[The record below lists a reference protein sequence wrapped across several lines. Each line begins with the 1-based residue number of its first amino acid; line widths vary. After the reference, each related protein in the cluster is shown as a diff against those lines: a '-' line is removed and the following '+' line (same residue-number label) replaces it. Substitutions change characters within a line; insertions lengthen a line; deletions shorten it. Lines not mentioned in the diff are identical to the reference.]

1 MLAPLFPPSTTARII
16 PRVPPE
22 PQAVMLK
29 HLRSFVALILAAL
42 PLSARAEGCH
52 LEQVLSLPLIGPSTG
67 TPLIAATINGTPA
80 TLMVDTGGSWSFLS
94 STLAEGLPV
103 EPVPDRIRF
112 YDAADAAMNKVVTV
126 KELGLGRQK
135 LAKVQFLM
143 GEMSSFG
150 ANLLHDFDVEID
162 PVDRKFNL
170 FKHFSCDGAPIYWP
184 HSELAV
190 VPFRQEGFDQMMIE
204 VKLDGE
210 RVEALVDTGAEMS
223 QLDDRKARNS
233 FDVAPASPGTEE
245 SHASVAA
252 TGAQIV
258 EYRHQFKTLEF
269 GGLTITHPWIR
280 IGVHGHTFFNS
291 GYGPPFVIG
300 MSTLAP
306 FHIYIAYADKK
317 IYLTT
322 AHGDIQAGRKPAALA
337 NDGDLL
343 AKVNQREL
351 LESAENALRTGNPAG
366 ARAAYDRAIALAPD
380 DPAPLAA
387 RAYFLT
393 SQHDMAGAKAD
404 YDRLGS
410 MSLQNAVQYIS
421 RSGWY
426 RRAGRFEQ
434 ALADAEAAVKLAPD
448 QEATLNLRCWTKAIM
463 GRLDAALADCN
474 AALAL
479 APKAGDALD
488 SRGFIEWKSG
498 RLDAA
503 LADYI
508 AAIESNPRSASSLYG
523 RSLVE
528 RRQGKIAAA
537 DADLAAAKA
546 IQPDIEQNFGT

>member
-1 MLAPLFPPSTTARII
+1 
-16 PRVPPE
+16 
-22 PQAVMLK
+22 MLK
-29 HLRSFVALILAAL
+29 HLWTVAVLALAV
-42 PLSARAEGCH
+42 LSPAARGEGCH
-52 LEQVLSLPLIGPSTG
+52 LEQLLSAPLIGPPTG
-67 TPLIAATINGTPA
+67 TPRIAATINGMPA
-80 TLMVDTGGSWSFLS
+80 ALIVDTGGPWSFLAS
-94 STLAEGLPV
+94 SLAEGLPV
-103 EPVPDRIRF
+103 EPVPDRIHF
-112 YDAADAAMNKVVTV
+112 YDAADAAMTKVVTV
-126 KELGLGRQK
+126 KELGLGESK
-135 LAKVQFLM
+135 LNTVQFLK
-143 GEMSSFG
+143 GEISTLG

-162 PVDRKFNL
+162 PVDHKLDL
-170 FKHFSCDGAPIYWP
+170 FKHFACDGAPIYWP

-190 VPFRQEGFDQMMIE
+190 VPFRQEGFGLVMIE

-210 RVEALVDTGAEMS
+210 TVEALVDTGADMS
-223 QLDDRKARNS
+223 ELDDRKARNS
-233 FDVAPASPGTEE
+233 FDVAPGSPGTEE
-245 SHASVAA
+245 SRTAVAA

-280 IGVHGHTFFNS
+280 IGIHGHTFFNS

-306 FHIYIAYADKK
+306 FHVYIAYGEKK

-322 AHGDIQAGRKPAALA
+322 AHGDIEAGRKPAALA

-351 LESAENALRTGNPAG
+351 LESAENALRAGNPAG

-393 SQHDMAGAKAD
+393 NQHDMAGAKAD

-426 RRAGRFEQ
+426 RHAGRFDQ
-434 ALADAEAAVKLAPD
+434 ALADADAAVKLAPD
-448 QEATLNLRCWTKAIM
+448 QAATLNLRCWTKAIM

-479 APKAGDALD
+479 APKASDAPD
-488 SRGFIEWKSG
+488 SRGFIAWKSG

-503 LADYI
+503 LADYT

-546 IQPDIEQNFGT
+546 IQPNIEQNFGT